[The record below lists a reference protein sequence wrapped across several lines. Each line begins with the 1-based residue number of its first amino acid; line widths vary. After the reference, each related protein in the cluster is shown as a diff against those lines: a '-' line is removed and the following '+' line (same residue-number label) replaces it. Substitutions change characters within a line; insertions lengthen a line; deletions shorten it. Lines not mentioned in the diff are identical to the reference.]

1 MKHTYN
7 KQEKEYKLFH
17 TRLLFPKLFL
27 LAMPLKLIHHKK
39 HTIFC
44 ILSLIARLVTGFK
57 YFLQKNI
64 GQSEY
69 LPAYILETIVAL
81 TTNFFLIKEHLPPY
95 IKNRYF

>member
-1 MKHTYN
+1 
-7 KQEKEYKLFH
+7 
-17 TRLLFPKLFL
+17 
-27 LAMPLKLIHHKK
+27 MPLKLIHHKK